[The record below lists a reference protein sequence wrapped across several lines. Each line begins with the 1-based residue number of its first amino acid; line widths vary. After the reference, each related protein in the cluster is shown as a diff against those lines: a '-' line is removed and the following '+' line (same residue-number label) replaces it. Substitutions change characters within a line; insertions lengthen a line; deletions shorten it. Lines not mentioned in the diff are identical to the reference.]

1 LAVPVEIMALGSYH
15 CPVPEKLWEV
25 EPLETMRKIYI
36 VPNIVTTG
44 NMFCG
49 FYSVVASMQ
58 GDFQSAAW
66 AIVAATVFDALDG
79 RIARL
84 AKATSQFGVE
94 YDSLSDLISF
104 GMGPAV
110 LMYQWALQPFGRM
123 GWMVAF
129 LFLACGALRLARFN
143 VTTSALPKGFFQGLP
158 IPMGAGLLATFKI
171 FSSELEWL
179 SDPEFLSG
187 IMLVFT
193 MVCAFLMI
201 STIPFPS
208 FKEFNW
214 RSRAS
219 FGILM
224 TGVLS
229 MILIAARPEFAL
241 FGILSSYV
249 ILGLL
254 WNIWRVSRGIPLQ
267 SGVKHEAA
275 QSGHPH

>member
-1 LAVPVEIMALGSYH
+1 
-15 CPVPEKLWEV
+15 
-25 EPLETMRKIYI
+25 MRKIYI

-49 FYSVVASMQ
+49 FYSVIASLH
-58 GDFQSAAW
+58 GDLQTAAW
-66 AIVAATVFDALDG
+66 AILIATIFDALDG

-110 LMYQWALQPFGRM
+110 LAYHWALGGFGRL

-158 IPMGAGLLATFKI
+158 IPMGAGILASFKI
-171 FSSELEWL
+171 FAA
-179 SDPEFLSG
+179 EFLATAGSD
-187 IMLVFT
+187 MLPYLVLILT
-193 MVCAFLMI
+193 ILASFLMV

-208 FKEFNW
+208 FKEVNW
-214 RSRAS
+214 RSRAT

-224 TGVLS
+224 AGVVS

-241 FGILSSYV
+241 FFILSSYV
-249 ILGLL
+249 FLGLA
-254 WNIWRVSRGIPLQ
+254 WNLWRVSRGVTLQ
-267 SGVKHEAA
+267 PQNGVMSEAEHEG
-275 QSGHPH
+275 SSDH

>member
-1 LAVPVEIMALGSYH
+1 
-15 CPVPEKLWEV
+15 
-25 EPLETMRKIYI
+25 MRKIYI

-58 GDFQSAAW
+58 GDLQTAAW
-66 AIVAATVFDALDG
+66 AIIAATIFDTLDG
-79 RIARL
+79 RIARM

-110 LMYQWALQPFGRM
+110 LMYQWGLQTYGRM
-123 GWMVAF
+123 GWMIAF

-143 VTTSALPKGFFQGLP
+143 VTTSSLPKGFFQGLP
-158 IPMGAGLLATFKI
+158 IPMAAGILATFKLFTAEVEWPTDGTILSIVI
-171 FSSELEWL
+171 FALTL
-179 SDPEFLSG
+179 TCAL
-187 IMLVFT
+187 L
-193 MVCAFLMI
+193 MV

-208 FKEFNW
+208 FKELNW

-224 TGVLS
+224 LGVVS
-229 MILIAARPEFAL
+229 MILIAARPEYAL
-241 FGILSSYV
+241 FGVLSLYV
-249 ILGLL
+249 VAGLL
-254 WNIWRVSRGIPLQ
+254 WNLWRVVRGIPLQ
-267 SGVKHEAA
+267 PASGVQVSPEKDGLVNTEK
-275 QSGHPH
+275 GHAPLRTGTQP